1 MATATEL
8 RSVLTFPEAA
18 EYLRIS
24 EDKLKSLTARG
35 GVPGREIEGEWRFSR
50 AALDD
55 WLKGPS
61 PKEILLSQAG
71 AFADDPGDMKALR
84 RQIEENRARDEA
96 SRVN

>member
-18 EYLRIS
+18 KYLRIS
-24 EDKLKSLTARG
+24 EEKLKSLTTRG

-55 WLKGPS
+55 WPKGPS
-61 PKEILLSQAG
+61 PKVIRRSHAG
-71 AFADDPGDMKALR
+71 VLAHDKEYLD
-84 RQIEENRARDEA
+84 N
-96 SRVN
+96 